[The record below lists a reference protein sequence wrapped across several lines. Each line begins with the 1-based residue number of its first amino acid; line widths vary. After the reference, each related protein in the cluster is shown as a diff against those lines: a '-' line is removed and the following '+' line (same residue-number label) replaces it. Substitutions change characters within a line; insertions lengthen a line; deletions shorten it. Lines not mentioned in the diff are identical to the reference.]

1 MEYSVNDLIR
11 ILLKKWYVILL
22 AMCLLGGL
30 STITARKS
38 YENAVAQYAE
48 YTANTPAS
56 VPEVGTCISI
66 YQYGF
71 QVNDLS
77 LYVSRAKNKEAFI
90 QQFME
95 DYRGSSLN
103 QEETADLYTL
113 AEQAYSEATAD
124 CGKLLTD
131 AAVME
136 KTQQAANESQM
147 QEPASVNEDGDLQE
161 SGPLCVPNYLSLSQT
176 SPNTFQIQVYGLEE
190 TVARQL
196 IGYYLENIQTV
207 GRDTYFMEL
216 RMTELSQEFIPNP
229 VPMDASVQFSQI
241 VMQAPPQ
248 PPVLI
253 KTVGTAMAF
262 AFVLTCFL
270 LLLWTF
276 VKDSRA
282 AAKNNRV

>member
-48 YTANTPAS
+48 YTAETPAS
-56 VPEVGTCISI
+56 VPETGTCISV

-71 QVNDLS
+71 QVTDLS
-77 LYVSRAKNKEAFI
+77 LYVSRAENKEAFI

-95 DYRGSSLN
+95 DYRGSSLD
-103 QEETADLYTL
+103 QEKTADLYTL
-113 AEQAYSEATAD
+113 AEQAYSEAAAD

-131 AAVME
+131 AVVME

-147 QEPASVNEDGDLQE
+147 QEPAAVDAEGNLVGS
-161 SGPLCVPNYLSLSQT
+161 SPLCVSNHLSLSQT
-176 SPNTFQIQVYGLEE
+176 SSNTFQIQVYGLEE
-190 TVARQL
+190 AVARQL
-196 IGYYLENIQTV
+196 IGYYLENLQAV

-216 RMTELSQEFIPNP
+216 RMTELSQEYIPNP
-229 VPMDASVQFSQI
+229 VPVDASVQFSQT
-241 VMQAPPQ
+241 VMQAPQQAPIL
-248 PPVLI
+248 V

-262 AFVLTCFL
+262 AFVLACFL
-270 LLLWTF
+270 VLLWTF
-276 VKDSRA
+276 VKESRA